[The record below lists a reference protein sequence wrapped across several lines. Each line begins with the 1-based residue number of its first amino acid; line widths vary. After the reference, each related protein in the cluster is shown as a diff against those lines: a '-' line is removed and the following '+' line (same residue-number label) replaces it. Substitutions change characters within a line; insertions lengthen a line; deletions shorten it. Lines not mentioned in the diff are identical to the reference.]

1 MGNTHNIRIF
11 HTAEHA
17 CGYWPERVARDII
30 LDPSDP
36 TLPLLYG
43 HSLGMGFRRSG
54 GHVYR
59 PNCANC
65 RACVA
70 VRIPVDEFAANR
82 SQKRCMA
89 RNAELTTTVEPAR
102 RSHEIFSLYRRYLDS
117 RHAGGGMDGPK
128 PEDFDAFLACAWS
141 PTEFLVTRLGSELV
155 SVAVTDVHPLSLSA
169 VYTFFS
175 PRHRERSLGTFAI
188 LSQIELAKRLGREH
202 LYLGFWIDTHP
213 KMSYKRNFQ
222 PLEYLD
228 GREWKRFDTM
238 PTASSA

>member
-17 CGYWPERVARDII
+17 CGYWPERRARDII

-43 HSLGMGFRRSG
+43 HALGMGFRRSG

-59 PNCANC
+59 PNCASC
-65 RACVA
+65 QACVA
-70 VRIPVDEFAANR
+70 VRLPVAEFTPDR
-82 SQKRCMA
+82 SQRRCLA
-89 RNAELTTTVEPAR
+89 RNADLDVSILPAR
-102 RSHEIFSLYRRYLDS
+102 RTPEVFSLYKRYVDT

-141 PTEFLVTRLGSELV
+141 PTEFLAIRRDGVLLA
-155 SVAVTDVHPLSLSA
+155 VAVTDVHPASLSA

-175 PRHRERSLGTFAI
+175 PKYRERSLGTFAI
-188 LSQIELAKRLGREH
+188 LSQIELARKLGREH
-202 LYLGFWIDTHP
+202 LYLGFWLDAHP
-213 KMSYKRNFQ
+213 KMSYKRRFQ
-222 PLEYLD
+222 PMEFLE
-228 GREWKRFDTM
+228 GREWKRF
-238 PTASSA
+238 